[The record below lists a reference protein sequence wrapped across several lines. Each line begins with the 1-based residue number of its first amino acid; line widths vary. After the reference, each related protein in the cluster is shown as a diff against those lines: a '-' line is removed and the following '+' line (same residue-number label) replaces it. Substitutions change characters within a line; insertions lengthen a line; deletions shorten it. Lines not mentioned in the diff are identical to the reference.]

1 MEHFH
6 GLKSILSEVYT
17 RIRSAAG
24 ITIVLSIVI
33 AILAAVD
40 KGPYIIMNTIVTGG
54 MWALMAMGLALL
66 FGVMNLAN
74 FAHGDFFMIGALTAY
89 FVTTFLAKYASS
101 HSNTLLLTVAPL
113 VTIFAATIAG
123 ALLGVACELIV
134 FRPLRKRSRE
144 QWVMNVFILTL
155 GVSVILTNGHQL
167 LLGVGFKGIVGYW
180 NLPAVSI
187 FQTFISWDR
196 IFVFL
201 VGTVAL
207 SGFWVFMRFTRSG
220 RAIRAVS
227 QDEAGALTVG
237 IDLNRI
243 QILTLAVSCAL
254 ASLAGGCLLFM
265 YPAYPTMGVGPLYNS
280 WFVVIVVGMGNVGA
294 AVIGGFIVAL
304 FQVLTTVYIGE
315 GWGFV
320 VPSALII
327 IILLVKPT
335 GIFGSPVRGILE
347 Q

>member
-6 GLKSILSEVYT
+6 GLKAMLNQIYST
-17 RIRSAAG
+17 IRSAAG
-24 ITIVLSIVI
+24 ITIVLSIII
-33 AILAAVD
+33 AILATID
-40 KGPYIIMNTIVTGG
+40 KGTYIIVNTIVTGG

-66 FGVMNLAN
+66 FGVMNVAN
-74 FAHGDFFMIGALTAY
+74 FAHGEFFMVGALTAY
-89 FVTTFLAKYASS
+89 FIMDPLIKYAAV
-101 HSNTLLLTVAPL
+101 HPHALLVAFAPL
-113 VTIFAATIAG
+113 IAVFGAIVTG
-123 ALLGVACELIV
+123 SLLGVVCETTV
-134 FRPLRKRSRE
+134 FRPLRRRSRE
-144 QWVMNVFILTL
+144 QWVMNVFILSL

-167 LLGVGFKGIVGYW
+167 LFGTAYKGIVKYL

-187 FQTFISWDR
+187 FQTFISADR

-201 VGTVAL
+201 LGIIAM
-207 SGFWVFMRFTRSG
+207 SGFWAFMRFTRSG

-227 QDEAGALTVG
+227 QDEAGALMVG

-254 ASLAGGCLLFM
+254 ASLAGACLLFM
-265 YPAYPTMGVGPLYNS
+265 FPAYPTMGMAPLYNS